1 MKGLVL
7 SVMLLLATTA
17 VAETQEAATTGQQ
30 YTAFNIWV
38 LSKSQRHN
46 QRFINYKVRGS
57 AILPAGTPVFN
68 VEALTSPQGGGFIS
82 TDDSS
87 FPGPHVAFETKDGQR
102 FEILFKG
109 KWHPGKSLEDYKNY
123 LISDKNFEQLT
134 EGLSE
139 QEIDA
144 IRKGVV
150 IAGMSKRAVLI
161 SYGYPPEHKTPS
173 LDDASWLYWLG
184 KTTKK
189 EICFDSEGRAARCG
203 QIEDAEVL

>member
-7 SVMLLLATTA
+7 SVLIVLGAIA
-17 VAETQEAATTGQQ
+17 VAHAQEDKQPGQQ

-38 LSKSQRHN
+38 LSKQQRHN

-57 AILPAGTPVFN
+57 RILPAGTPVFN
-68 VEALTSPQGGGFIS
+68 VEALSSPQGGGFIS
-82 TDDSS
+82 SDSGS
-87 FPGPHVAFETKDGQR
+87 FPGPHVAFETSDGMR
-102 FEILFKG
+102 YEILFKG

-123 LISDKNFEQLT
+123 LITDKNFEQLT

-144 IRKGVV
+144 IKNGVV

-161 SYGYPPEHKTPS
+161 SYGYPPEHKTPGLES
-173 LDDASWLYWLG
+173 NSWLYWLG

-189 EICFDSEGRAARCG
+189 EICFDPEGKAARCG
-203 QIEDAEVL
+203 QFEDGEVL